1 MTDTLAIE
9 VTTKTTW
16 LNPEQIKLSKMTKK
30 NGPTAAEASNEER
43 TKDKRLKFLKNKTN

>member
-9 VTTKTTW
+9 VTTKTTR

-30 NGPTAAEASNEER
+30 NGPQQLKLRMKKER
-43 TKDKRLKFLKNKTN
+43 KISDWNF